1 MLIYNKC
8 RLLIMMVT
16 MGLVMMISCTSPSK
30 VVYFNNFQDTAIGIQ
45 KDSLAKKLHIGQYN
59 FENLIQKNDQLWI
72 TVGGS
77 NINDLLIINSAN
89 GVPAGTATST
99 LPQGGSST
107 GYVVESDGKIKLPYL
122 GSIKAEGLTRLQL
135 ESFLA
140 EKLKDFTKDPVVNV
154 RFLNYGFSVMGEVT
168 KPGKYPMVT
177 ERTTILEALSM
188 AGDLSDMGKRES
200 VLVIREVNG
209 QREFAR
215 VNLLSKDIFTSPYYY
230 LKTND
235 VIYVEPAKARFIN
248 RTGIPQ
254 YLGIAAVGISLLI
267 TIINLVK

>member
-1 MLIYNKC
+1 ML
-8 RLLIMMVT
+8 MM
-16 MGLVMMISCTSPSK
+16 MAIGLAAMVSCTSPSK
-30 VVYFNNFQDTAIGIQ
+30 VVYFNNFKDTAIAANQ
-45 KDSLAKKLHIGQYN
+45 KDSLAKKLHIGQYD

-77 NINDLLIINSAN
+77 NINDLLVINSAN

-107 GYVVESDGKIKLPYL
+107 GYFVEADGKVKLPYL
-122 GSIKAEGLTRLQL
+122 GAVKAEGLTRRQL
-135 ESFLA
+135 ETFLT
-140 EKLKDFTKDPVVNV
+140 EKLKDFTKDPIVNV

-168 KPGKYPMVT
+168 KPGRYPMVT

-215 VNLLSKDIFTSPYYY
+215 INLLSKDVFTSPYYY

-235 VIYVEPAKARFIN
+235 VIYVELAKARFIN